1 MSEDEFA
8 KLCLAEDRALEACR
22 IWEQNIEKSL
32 EHVHASIE
40 GLGRALQAL
49 KKIRDYL
56 AQDHR

>member
-8 KLCLAEDRALEACR
+8 RLCLAEDRALEACR

-32 EHVHASIE
+32 EHVQASIE

-49 KKIRDYL
+49 KKVRDCMARGGL
-56 AQDHR
+56 